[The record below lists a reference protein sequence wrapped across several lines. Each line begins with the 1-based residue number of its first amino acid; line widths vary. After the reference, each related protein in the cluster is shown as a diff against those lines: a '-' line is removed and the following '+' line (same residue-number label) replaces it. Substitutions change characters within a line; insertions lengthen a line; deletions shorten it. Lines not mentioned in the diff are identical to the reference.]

1 MITANLEKSLQ
12 RALEIAKN
20 YWHEFAGL
28 EHLLLAL
35 TEDID
40 ARNALESCNIDII
53 GLQITL
59 KTFLETELDDLIVNE
74 LEEAKPTAGFQ
85 RVVHRA
91 AVHIQAS
98 GKTEVNGVHVL
109 AEIFGEQD
117 SHAIYFLQDQGI
129 SRLDIVSFA
138 SHGGAR
144 STRQS
149 SVIQRISASQAEKRH
164 ALEQPEE
171 QVELEEEK
179 LEALTNYC
187 VNLNKRAEAG
197 KMDILIGRELEVER
211 TIQTLCRRSK
221 NNPLIVGEPGVGK
234 TALAEGLALRIVRGE
249 VPEALRN
256 AVIFS
261 LDLGLL
267 LAGTRYRGDFEE
279 RLKAIVQ
286 EIEKLPNAV
295 LYIDEIHTII
305 GAGSTSGGSMD
316 ASNLLKPALSRGTFR
331 CMGSTTYTEYR
342 NFFEKERGLMRR
354 FQKIDIEEPNA
365 EDSIKILRGL
375 KPYFEEHHKI
385 KYTPDAIKAAVE
397 LSQRYIS
404 DHKLPDKA
412 IDVID
417 EAGAQKM
424 LLPAAKRGKTVG
436 VKDIEKVIAQMA
448 RIPAKSVS
456 SDDASKLKT
465 LNEDIR
471 AKLFGQDDA
480 VERVS
485 TAIRM
490 SRAGLREAEKPI
502 GCYLFTGPTG
512 VGKTELAKQLA
523 YVMNMQFL
531 RFDMSEYMEQH
542 SVSRLIGAPP
552 GYVGFDQ
559 GGILTDKVSQN
570 PYCVLLLDE
579 IEKAHPDIFNILLQV
594 MDYGRLTDSNGKSVD
609 FRNVVLIMTS
619 NAGAAQMEK
628 STIGFNRDAR
638 IDEDK
643 EAVNR
648 MFTPEFRNRLDAVVP
663 FGYLNPE
670 VISLVVDK
678 FIMQLEAQL
687 ADKRVRI
694 DLTPDA
700 RKLLAEKGYDKLNG
714 ARPLARIIQE
724 QIKKPLAEEILYGR
738 LTKGGRVTVC
748 LENGEFKFDFSSV
761 EKKVMQD

>member
-1 MITANLEKSLQ
+1 MA
-12 RALEIAKN
+12 
-20 YWHEFAGL
+20 
-28 EHLLLAL
+28 
-35 TEDID
+35 
-40 ARNALESCNIDII
+40 CNIDLM

-59 KTFLETELDDLIVNE
+59 KNFLETELDDLIVNE
-74 LEEAKPTAGFQ
+74 IEEAKPTAGFQ

-98 GKTEVNGVHVL
+98 GKAEVNGLHIL

-117 SHAIYFLQDQGI
+117 SHAVYFLQDQGI
-129 SRLDIVSFA
+129 SRLDVVTYA
-138 SHGGAR
+138 SHGGNHG
-144 STRQS
+144 SSRQS
-149 SVIQRISASQAEKRH
+149 SVIQRISSSQAQKRQSMEELDFETPKEEEK
-164 ALEQPEE
+164 
-171 QVELEEEK
+171 EEEK
-179 LEALTNYC
+179 LEALNTYC
-187 VNLNKRAEAG
+187 VNLNKRAEDG
-197 KMDILIGRELEVER
+197 KMDVLIGREAEVER
-211 TIQTLCRRSK
+211 AIQTLCRRSK
-221 NNPLIVGEPGVGK
+221 NNPLIVGDPGVGK

-249 VPEALRN
+249 VPEVLRN
-256 AVIFS
+256 AVIYS

-286 EIEKLPNAV
+286 EIEKLPHAV

-316 ASNLLKPALSRGTFR
+316 AGNLLKPALSRGTFR

-342 NFFEKERGLMRR
+342 TFFEKERSLMRR
-354 FQKIDIEEPNA
+354 FQKIDVEEPTA
-365 EDSIKILRGL
+365 EDTVKILRGL
-375 KPYFEEHHKI
+375 KPYFEEHHNT
-385 KYTPDAIKAAVE
+385 KYTTDAIKAAVE

-404 DHKLPDKA
+404 DRKLPDKA

-465 LNEDIR
+465 LEDDIK
-471 AKLFGQDDA
+471 AKLFGQNDA
-480 VERVS
+480 VEKVS
-485 TAIRM
+485 TAVRM

-502 GCYLFTGPTG
+502 GSYLFTGPTG

-523 YVMNMQFL
+523 FVMNMEYL

-594 MDYGRLTDSNGKSVD
+594 MDYGRLTDSNGKTVD
-609 FRNVVLIMTS
+609 FRNVILIMTS

-628 STIGFNRDAR
+628 STIGFNREAR
-638 IDEDK
+638 VDEDK
-643 EAVNR
+643 EAINR
-648 MFTPEFRNRLDAVVP
+648 MFSPEFRNRLDAVVP
-663 FGYLNPE
+663 FSYLEPK
-670 VISLVVDK
+670 VINMVVDK
-678 FIMQLEAQL
+678 FIVQLEEQL
-687 ADKRVRI
+687 ADKRVKI
-694 DLTPDA
+694 SLTDGA
-700 RKLLAEKGYDKLNG
+700 RELLSEKGYDKLNG

-724 QIKKPLAEEILYGR
+724 QIKKPLAEEILYGK
-738 LTKGGRVTVC
+738 LTKGGRVTVG
-748 LENGEFKFDFSSV
+748 LKEGEFNFDFSHV
-761 EKKVMQD
+761 DKKAVLN